1 MLPNV
6 PRLRRIMADRGVD
19 VIVATSPEN
28 VTYLGEYFC
37 GTQWRNKG
45 TQAYAV
51 VAVDDTIAPF
61 LAIPAIEI
69 DPWAE
74 NPSWIT
80 DVRPYGTFYR
90 ELAEIDAKTKPDDE
104 RIIKLARS
112 TATEANA
119 VKTLAAVLTEKGLS
133 SANLAVDETGVF
145 PSLWQAIKD
154 SLPHARITDGSGIL
168 RSTRMV
174 KTPAELDRLAH
185 AARVNEEAFAMAIKS
200 MVPGATHRELVHLY
214 TSEITRRGGMP
225 YAASISTGLWSG
237 HVHPN
242 VSDQVLRDGD
252 LVKSDIACTVNHYW
266 ADTARTKAVTTAN
279 EEQCKIYEALLAG
292 EQAAIKSIRPGIFAS
307 EVFQTAV
314 ETIRASGLPGYKRT
328 HCGHG
333 IGVSIYDPP
342 LIQARERVSDIANL
356 GRTETVL
363 EEGMIFCVETP
374 YYAVGKWG
382 MTVEDTVV
390 VEARGVKLLTS
401 LDRGLFR

>member
-6 PRLRRIMADRGVD
+6 PRLRKIMADRGVD
-19 VIVATSPEN
+19 AIVATSPEN
-28 VTYLGEYFC
+28 VIYLGEYFC

-51 VAVDDTIAPF
+51 VAVDATMAPF
-61 LAIPAIEI
+61 LVIPAIEI

-90 ELAEIDAKTKPDDE
+90 ELLEIDARTKLEDE

-112 TATEANA
+112 TATGANA
-119 VKTLAAVLTEKGLS
+119 VKTLAAVLAEKGLS
-133 SANLAVDETGVF
+133 RANLAVDETGVF

-168 RSTRMV
+168 RNTRMV
-174 KTPAELDRLAH
+174 KTPAEVDRLAH
-185 AARVNEEAFAMAIKS
+185 AARVNEEAFAVVVKS
-200 MVPGATHRELVHLY
+200 MVPGATHREMVNLY
-214 TSEITRRGGMP
+214 TSEIARRGGVP
-225 YAASISTGLWSG
+225 YASSISAGLWSG

-242 VSDQVLRDGD
+242 VSDRVFQGGD
-252 LVKSDIACTVNHYW
+252 LVKSDITCTVNYYW
-266 ADTARTKAVTTAN
+266 ADTARTKAVTTAT
-279 EEQCKIYEALLAG
+279 EEQCKVYEALLAG

-314 ETIRASGLPGYKRT
+314 ETIRSSGLPGYRRT

-342 LIQARERVSDIANL
+342 LIQSRESISDIANL
-356 GRTETVL
+356 GRTETAL
-363 EEGMIFCVETP
+363 EEGMVFCVETP

-382 MTVEDTVV
+382 MSVEDTVV
-390 VEARGVKLLTS
+390 VEAQGARVLTS
-401 LDRGLFR
+401 LDRGLSR